1 MTAAVLD
8 GFWRRPTYN
17 EVAGLKPDGS
27 PLPEYKATEA
37 LTGATPKSR
46 VRPAPKINAAKMP
59 ERMPNNWRP

>member
-8 GFWRRPTYN
+8 GFWRRPTFE

-37 LTGATPKSR
+37 LMGALRAMDAMTDNL
-46 VRPAPKINAAKMP
+46 A
-59 ERMPNNWRP
+59 